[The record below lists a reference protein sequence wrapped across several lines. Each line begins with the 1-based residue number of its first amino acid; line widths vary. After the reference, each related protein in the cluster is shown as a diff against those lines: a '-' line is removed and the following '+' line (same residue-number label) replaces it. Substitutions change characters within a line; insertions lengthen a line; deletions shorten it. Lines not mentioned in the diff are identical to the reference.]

1 MIQRI
6 QSVFL
11 LIAFI
16 CSVLLFFFPLAGIYG
31 ETSTYLFYIYK
42 FQNMVPGEASLFNN
56 TAVIPLAVINAGSA
70 GLAAVS
76 IFMFKKRIVQMR
88 LVRFGILLDIIL
100 IALIFFVYA
109 GIIERTLFVTP
120 EYMSEAGIFFPLV
133 TLIFLILAN
142 RSIMHDERMVRS
154 IDRLR

>member
-16 CSVLLFFFPLAGIYG
+16 SSVLLFFFPLAGIYG
-31 ETSTYLFYIYK
+31 DTSTYLFFVYK
-42 FQNMVPGEASLFNN
+42 FQNMVPGDTSLFNN
-56 TAVIPLAVINAGSA
+56 MAVIPLAVINAGTA
-70 GLAAVS
+70 GLVAVS
-76 IFMFKKRIVQMR
+76 IFMYKNRVLQMR
-88 LVRFGILLDIIL
+88 LVRFGIFLDIIL
-100 IALIFFVYA
+100 IALVFFVYA

-120 EYMSEAGIFFPLV
+120 DYMSEAGIYFPLAALV
-133 TLIFLILAN
+133 FLILAN
-142 RSIMHDERMVRS
+142 RSIVRDERMVRS